1 MGWVPPAISYQGRGE
16 RIQNRGVGI
25 ILPGLVVVG
34 GRGLGDQKMEV
45 VVCGHQGVK
54 RYDGMTGG

>member
-1 MGWVPPAISYQGRGE
+1 MGWMYQGRGE

-45 VVCGHQGVK
+45 VVCEHQGVK